1 MWYSHGETEHYLT
14 DGPPVP
20 DGGVLANVHRLED
33 GRWRW
38 EVNQQQDA
46 WIIEDMDG
54 WWGIGAT
61 LEDAKK
67 AAESYLTHPRGFV
80 Y

>member
-20 DGGVLANVHRLED
+20 DGQVLANVSLLED

-38 EVNQQQDA
+38 EARQA
-46 WIIEDMDG
+46 SEPWMIEELDG
-54 WWGIGAT
+54 WWGVETT

-67 AAESYLTHPRGFV
+67 AAESYLRRFRF
-80 Y
+80 